1 MKLGTNI
8 HSYVSGWPLLKRF
21 SSSDSDVKGRGHSET
36 KCSLA
41 AGAYILINRL
51 IWRKLLCQKISYATY
66 LLLMTQKNFLRYDNR
81 GCTTQLQ

>member
-1 MKLGTNI
+1 MKLGTDI

-21 SSSDSDVKGRGHSET
+21 SSSDSDVKGRGHRGHSET

-41 AGAYILINRL
+41 AGAYILINQL
-51 IWRKLLCQKISYATY
+51 IGRKLLCQKISYATY

-81 GCTTQLQ
+81 GCTI